1 MSGLEIIYQDEAI
14 VVVNKPSG
22 LLSVPGRGPDKQD
35 CIVNRLKAL
44 YPDCIDQ
51 PSVHR
56 LDMDTSGLMV
66 LALTAAGQRHL
77 AMQFEQRR
85 VEKIYIAV
93 LEGVVAEEAG
103 EIELA
108 FRLDPDNRPYQV
120 YDPELGK
127 VGVTQWRRLSVEGG
141 QTLVEFTPLT
151 GRTHQ
156 LRLHAAHELGLGCPI
171 VGDRLYGTGTEPGQL
186 KLHAA
191 HLAFEHPESGEFL
204 WFRSDP
210 TFQPRTAAP

>member
-1 MSGLEIIYQDEAI
+1 MSDLAIMHQDATF

-22 LLSVPGRGPDKQD
+22 LLSVPGRGPLMQD
-35 CIVNRLKAL
+35 CVVNRLRSL
-44 YPDCIDQ
+44 YRDCIEQ
-51 PSVHR
+51 PAVHR

-66 LALTAAGQRHL
+66 LALTTASQRHL

-85 VEKIYIAV
+85 VEKTYVAIV
-93 LEGVVAEEAG
+93 EGVVAADSG

-120 YDPELGK
+120 YDPMQGK
-127 VGVTQWRRLSVEGG
+127 VGTTRWRKLGLVEGH
-141 QTLVEFTPLT
+141 TRVEFKPVT

-186 KLHAA
+186 KLHASV
-191 HLAFEHPESGEFL
+191 LAFDHPETGDRVRCEV
-204 WFRSDP
+204 
-210 TFQPRTAAP
+210 APDF